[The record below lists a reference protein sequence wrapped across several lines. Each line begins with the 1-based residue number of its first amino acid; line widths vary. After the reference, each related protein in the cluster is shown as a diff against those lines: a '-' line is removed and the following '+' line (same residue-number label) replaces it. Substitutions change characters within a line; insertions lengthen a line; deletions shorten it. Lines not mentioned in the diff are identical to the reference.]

1 MTVVEIINELVKI
14 NPNYKREQLHTYPK
28 RKLEIML
35 NRETNLR
42 EKLKRW
48 YELLGQSGKNTK
60 EQVRKEIKEVLNND
74 RKAND

>member
-14 NPNYKREQLHTYPK
+14 NPNLKRERLYTYPK

-42 EKLKRW
+42 TKLKRW
-48 YELLGQSGKNTK
+48 YDLLGQSGNNTK
-60 EQVRKEIKEVLNND
+60 ELVRTEIKEMLGND
-74 RKAND
+74 KRI

>member
-14 NPNYKREQLHTYPK
+14 NPNYKREELHTYPK
-28 RKLEIML
+28 RKLENML
-35 NRETNLR
+35 KRNNSLR

-60 EQVRKEIKEVLNND
+60 EQVRKEIKEVLNNE
-74 RKAND
+74 NFLQ

>member
-35 NRETNLR
+35 KRETNLR
-42 EKLKRW
+42 TKLKRW
-48 YELLGQSGKNTK
+48 YELLGQSDNNTK
-60 EQVRKEIKEVLNND
+60 ELVRTEIKEMLEND
-74 RKAND
+74 K

>member
-14 NPNYKREQLHTYPK
+14 NSNYKREELHTYPK

-35 NRETNLR
+35 KRNNSLR

-48 YELLGQSGKNTK
+48 YELLGQSGNNTK
-60 EQVRKEIKEVLNND
+60 ELVRTEIKEMLEND
-74 RKAND
+74 KRI